1 MPYLQD
7 LNTLDFSIWH
17 ILYAIDQ
24 AMPRINL
31 AALVQYIIMEWDWLT
46 DWEYLPLILLPPRGR
61 HGKNGAFI
69 E

>member
-7 LNTLDFSIWH
+7 LNTLEFSIWH

-31 AALVQYIIMEWDWLT
+31 AALVQYIVMEWDWLAA
-46 DWEYLPLILLPPRGR
+46 EYLPLILLLSGGR